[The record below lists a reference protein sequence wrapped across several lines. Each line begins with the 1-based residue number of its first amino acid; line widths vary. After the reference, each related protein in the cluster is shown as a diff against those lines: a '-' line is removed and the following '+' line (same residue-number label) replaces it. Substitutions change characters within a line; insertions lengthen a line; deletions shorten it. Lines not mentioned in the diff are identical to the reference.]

1 MSSRQHILDHVALS
15 VSDLSVSRAFYEAA
29 LAPLGYKLLWQS
41 AQSLAF
47 GVPGSDDFGLNLG
60 AANPTR
66 HAHVAFIARDQAAVR
81 AFHAAALLAGGR
93 DNGAPGFHRE
103 YHPTYYAAF
112 VLDPDDNNIEA
123 VFHGR

>member
-1 MSSRQHILDHVALS
+1 MSFRQHILDHVALS

-60 AANPTR
+60 ARAAH
-66 HAHVAFIARDQAAVR
+66 HAHVAFIALDQAAVR
-81 AFHAAALLAGGR
+81 AFYAAALAAGGR

>member
-1 MSSRQHILDHVALS
+1 MSSRQHILDHVALR

-29 LAPLGYKLLWQS
+29 LAPLGYRLLS
-41 AQSLAF
+41 HSSDSLSF
-47 GVPGSDDFGLNLG
+47 GVPGSDDFGLSVG
-60 AANPTR
+60 AAATR
-66 HAHVAFIARDQAAVR
+66 HAHVAFIARDQTAVQ
-81 AFHAAALLAGGR
+81 AFYAAALAAGGR

>member
-29 LAPLGYKLLWQS
+29 LAPLGYRLLWQS
-41 AQSLAF
+41 SQSLAF
-47 GVPGSDDFGLNLG
+47 GVSGSDDFGLNLG
-60 AANPTR
+60 ERATQ
-66 HAHVAFIARDQAAVR
+66 HAHVAFIALDQAAVR
-81 AFHAAALLAGGR
+81 AFYAAALAAGGR
-93 DNGAPGFHRE
+93 DNGAPGFHLE

-112 VLDPDDNNIEA
+112 VLDPDDNNVEA